1 MWYVVC
7 VYVICINVC
16 MKRSSSPSGD
26 ATGPQSEVPTPR
38 TVHVRNAA
46 PSTFH
51 VRLQAPDPEVGTRA
65 LVVARRLIAGLIVAR
80 RLRTVCRRVRCA
92 DCRPCAEGPVAVA
105 RRLRT
110 VCRRVRCA
118 DCRPC
123 AEGPVNERSTPPHCT
138 LNPTIQP
145 PTFNFLYAHCPPPTL
160 SPLPTPNTTTFP
172 TSCTPTNGG
181 AGTPL
186 SDQWMKVLKMP
197 YTFSLWPSAAAWAQG
212 L

>member
-1 MWYVVC
+1 MQYVVC
-7 VYVICINVC
+7 SMCVC
-16 MKRSSSPSGD
+16 NMYKCMYEALLVAQRRCHRSAVRSPDPSNI
-26 ATGPQSEVPTPR
+26 SR
-38 TVHVRNAA
+38 KAA

-65 LVVARRLIAGLIVAR
+65 LVVARRLIAGLI
-80 RLRTVCRRVRCA
+80 
-92 DCRPCAEGPVAVA
+92 VA

>member
-7 VYVICINVC
+7 MYVICINVC

-65 LVVARRLIAGLIVAR
+65 LVVARRLIAGLI
-80 RLRTVCRRVRCA
+80 
-92 DCRPCAEGPVAVA
+92 VA